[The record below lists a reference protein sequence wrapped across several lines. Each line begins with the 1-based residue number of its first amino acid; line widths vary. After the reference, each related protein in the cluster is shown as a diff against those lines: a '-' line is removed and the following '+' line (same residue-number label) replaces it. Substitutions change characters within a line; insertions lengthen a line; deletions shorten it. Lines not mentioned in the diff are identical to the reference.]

1 MPKATQSTQQ
11 FVDIKDIQSGTIYL
25 KSGGLRKVLMV
36 NGVNF
41 DLKSED
47 EQNIVLGS
55 FQNFLNTLDFPVQF
69 FIHSRK
75 VNVGSYLERIRARK
89 DEEPNEL
96 LKIQIGEYIEFV
108 RSFVEQ
114 NPIITKN
121 FFVVV
126 PYSPSAAVEKA
137 AKGLLSKIFKGN
149 QSKKNETESAS
160 AVIQQLTYRVN
171 QVKEGLENIG
181 LRVNILGDEEL
192 TELFYNLYNPEL
204 TEKKGEE
211 IPQLK

>member
-1 MPKATQSTQQ
+1 MSKATQSTQQ

-36 NGVNF
+36 NGINF

-47 EQNIVLGS
+47 EQKIILGS

-75 VNVGSYLERIRARK
+75 VNVSSYLERIRARK

-137 AKGLLSKIFKGN
+137 AKGFLGKILKGN

-160 AVIQQLTYRVN
+160 AVIQQLIYRVN

-181 LRVNILGDEEL
+181 LRVSILGDEEL